1 MAKIARVGYG
11 SKGQGVGD
19 NPEGY
24 TYLVNDNVR
33 VGDRI
38 QVIST
43 SRKGNKFGTTAVPL
57 STHGEN
63 TVKGRQATV
72 DALAS
77 GDKEVEGM
85 LKSQVAPNELD
96 KMAKQSV
103 TRSYT
108 GAELGVGRKGMTQ
121 QQFLKT
127 VRGGNLRQYENKVGS
142 FNMTASAAEAQ
153 DSFDSY
159 SAKFMKGEE

>member
-1 MAKIARVGYG
+1 MAKFARVGYG
-11 SKGQGVGD
+11 SQGQGVGK

-24 TYLVNDNVR
+24 TYIVNDNVR

-43 SRKGNKFGTTAVPL
+43 SVKGNKFGTTAVPL
-57 STHGEN
+57 STYKEN
-63 TVKGRQATV
+63 SVKGRQASI

-77 GDKEVEGM
+77 GDKEVASM
-85 LKSQVAPNELD
+85 LKSQVAPNELNQ
-96 KMAKQSV
+96 MAKQSV
-103 TRSYT
+103 TRAYT
-108 GAELGVGRKGMTQ
+108 GAELGIERKGMTQ
-121 QQFLKT
+121 KEYTQT
-127 VRGGNLRQYENKVGS
+127 VRGGNLKQYRNEVGDYE
-142 FNMTASAAEAQ
+142 MSAKAAQAE